1 MWTCC
6 SFSIIRLSTVASPQ
20 NRHIWCWT
28 TKIFKLQA
36 LKHHKVA
43 FRITSSLSKWKDT
56 EIEDKKSIGLL
67 SLGYLDLNGLFVP
80 QNIFKNSLTWK
91 FYESFKFLAFRTW
104 VILWLLPSLYWIMSS
119 KWVYSFMIS
128 LFVLF
133 FEPIFL
139 PVIHVFFS

>member
-1 MWTCC
+1 MLNYKNIQI
-6 SFSIIRLSTVASPQ
+6 SGLE
-20 NRHIWCWT
+20 
-28 TKIFKLQA
+28 
-36 LKHHKVA
+36 HHKVA

-104 VILWLLPSLYWIMSS
+104 VIVWLLPSLCWIMSS